1 MQRSKVQYGDAVIRD
16 GFFLKRNAPIVDVN
30 DYEDVNGTFF
40 RHLSTFPERSTIK
53 EQVIELIA
61 SAEQNIFFC
70 NFLLQDHDVVEALI
84 AAARRLSGHVYLI
97 TTLKSDDFAI
107 AGANDLDEEQDFEGH
122 IEFVKRL
129 SSVGLP
135 IKARSDCHAKFM
147 TVDDSVAIVT
157 SANAV
162 PTCYGNVKRANGKL
176 REANPE
182 NGVLLHT
189 RQEVS
194 RLANFFRAMWTH
206 GSNYFVK
213 PDAGVFEVQQIRRE
227 ASQISSA
234 EPTAPSSEGEVIWT
248 APSDPRICDRFVRM
262 VQEAKHNLRI
272 STWVIKGMENHR
284 LGEAICD
291 AADRGVFVDILV
303 RGMNYRDDHRGQCY
317 QLATAMGKQGRI
329 IGDYWNHS
337 KAVIVDSQQA
347 MILSAN
353 MDAQHGLDNGVEV
366 GFFSAQ
372 TKFIKAVE
380 VYFSR
385 LTSEAAFEM
394 ACDLTQAE
402 IAERYKTRSYQEL
415 AGELKIVPDRSQHGL
430 RKTLQKWMR
439 AAETQLVKV
448 DRDRK
453 QKSRFTLSTDALSI
467 TGTLSK
473 TGVFQVRGVNTD
485 RRRVAKERFDSYLPA
500 TTLIAEAAN

>member
-1 MQRSKVQYGDAVIRD
+1 MRRSELCYGNAVIRD
-16 GFFLKRNAPIVDVN
+16 GFFLKRLEPGVGLSDYADV
-30 DYEDVNGTFF
+30 EGHFF
-40 RHLSTFPERSTIK
+40 KHLSTFPERSTIK
-53 EQVIELIA
+53 EQVIALIE
-61 SAEQNIFFC
+61 SAERNIFFC

-84 AAARRLSGHVYLI
+84 IAARRLSGHVYLI
-97 TTLKSDDFAI
+97 TTLKSDDFAA
-107 AGANDLDEEQDFEGH
+107 AGTSDLDEEQDFEGH

-147 TVDDSVAIVT
+147 TVDDARAIVT

-162 PTCYGNVKRANGKL
+162 PTCYGNVTRANGKI
-176 REANPE
+176 RDANPE

-189 RQEVS
+189 REEVS
-194 RLANFFRAMWTH
+194 RLANFFRAMWTDA
-206 GSNYFVK
+206 SNYFVK
-213 PDAGVFEVQQIRRE
+213 PDPDIFEVQQIRRE
-227 ASQISSA
+227 ASLISPTEPKAPSA
-234 EPTAPSSEGEVIWT
+234 EGEILWT

-262 VQEAKHNLRI
+262 VQEAKHNLCI

-303 RGMNYRDDHRGQCY
+303 RGMNYRDDHRAQCY
-317 QLATAMGKQGRI
+317 QLAKAMGKQGRI
-329 IGDYWNHS
+329 LGDFWNHS

-366 GFFSAQ
+366 GFYS
-372 TKFIKAVE
+372 TKIKFIKAVE
-380 VYFSR
+380 VFFSR

-402 IAERYKTRSYQEL
+402 VANRYKTPSLPQL
-415 AGELKIVPDRSQHGL
+415 AGELRILPVGSQREL
-430 RKTLQKWMR
+430 QTTIQKWLQ

-448 DRDRK
+448 DRKDRCHY
-453 QKSRFTLSTDALSI
+453 TLSTDAFSI
-467 TGTLSK
+467 TGMLSNNNSFR
-473 TGVFQVRGVNTD
+473 VEAAATD
-485 RRRVAKERFDSYLPA
+485 QRRVEKERFGSYLPA
-500 TTLIAEAAN
+500 TTLIVETAN